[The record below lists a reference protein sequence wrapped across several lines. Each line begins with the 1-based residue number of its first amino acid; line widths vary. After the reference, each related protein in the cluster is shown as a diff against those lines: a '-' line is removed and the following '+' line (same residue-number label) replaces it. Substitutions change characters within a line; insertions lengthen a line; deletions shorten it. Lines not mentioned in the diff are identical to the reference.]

1 MAARARRCWHALIRQ
16 NFGCPF
22 DAHHIFDQLWPGAL
36 ICKPLK
42 IDITF
47 YCRKCCGMA
56 RTKTFPH
63 DPKEHISISGTQQRE
78 MLLSNAESPPEFNR
92 PEVVAILKEYYA
104 SPR

>member
-36 ICKPLK
+36 ICKPRK

-47 YCRKCCGMA
+47 YCRTCFGMA
-56 RTKTFPH
+56 RAKTCPH
-63 DPKEHISISGTQQRE
+63 DPKEHISISGTQQRC
-78 MLLSNAESPPEFNR
+78 S
-92 PEVVAILKEYYA
+92 
-104 SPR
+104 